1 MGHNPPMDAKAFRER
16 AMGAFPAGSP
26 PDDVVGALAREV
38 HEDAGLL
45 DAALKGKAWIA
56 LPQGVLE
63 DRAKDIVALSV
74 PAFVHY
80 IPAFMCAAVVNPE
93 GDAATYS
100 MYALC
105 PLGNFDTFMDSTC
118 ALFDKSQADVVV
130 AFLEFLRDEP
140 SFELF
145 TEEMKPGLE
154 LWRRRAR

>member
-1 MGHNPPMDAKAFRER
+1 MDAKSFRET
-16 AMGAFPAGSP
+16 AMAAFPADP
-26 PDDVVGALAREV
+26 PSEVVGALAREV
-38 HEDAGLL
+38 HADAGQME
-45 DAALKGKAWIA
+45 AALKGKPWTA
-56 LPQGVLE
+56 LSQSVLE
-63 DRAKDIVALSV
+63 DRAKDVVALSV

-93 GDAATYS
+93 GDAATYA

-118 ALFDKSQADVVV
+118 ALFSREQAAVVV

-140 SFELF
+140 SFGLF
-145 TEEMKPGLE
+145 NEEMKPGLE